1 MEILRNP
8 IVAACI
14 AALITY
20 IYLYIKN
27 QVNEEYMRNSDY
39 MKPAVLNAIMVYVIV
54 YYGASQVIIPREPY

>member
-8 IVAACI
+8 IVAAAI

-27 QVNEEYMRNSDY
+27 QVNNEYMSNSDY
-39 MKPAVLNAIMVYVIV
+39 VKPSILNAIMVYMIV
-54 YYGASQVIIPREPY
+54 YYGASTRVIPKEPY